1 MPAVTPGVGART
13 EMTDGRIPNDP
24 EHLQEIAP
32 AYGDFWSHDGE
43 FQIGAGVSL

>member
-1 MPAVTPGVGART
+1 
-13 EMTDGRIPNDP
+13 MTDGRIPNDP